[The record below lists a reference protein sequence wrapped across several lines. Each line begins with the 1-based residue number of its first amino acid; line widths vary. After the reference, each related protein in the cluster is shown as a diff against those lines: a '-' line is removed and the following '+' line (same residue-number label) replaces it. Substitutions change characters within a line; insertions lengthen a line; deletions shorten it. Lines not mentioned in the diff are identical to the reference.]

1 VPCDLGAYRCFTN
14 VYPWDVSALA
24 WWLIPI
30 GATVLA
36 TLFVIFRNRPSR
48 PIRTSEG
55 LSSMRA
61 MRRAMEKPLP
71 MTDPERP

>member
-1 VPCDLGAYRCFTN
+1 M
-14 VYPWDVSALA
+14 SALA

-36 TLFVIFRNRPSR
+36 ILFVIVRNRPSR
-48 PIRTSEG
+48 PLRTSEG
-55 LSSMRA
+55 LSSMRE

-71 MTDPERP
+71 PAESDRP